1 MTTINRAS
9 ALIMGLTTREVSE
22 LYSTVNNRGAGFAVG
37 QDGQSLDAAAAE
49 DGWSIVRRVGTGND
63 QILVIE
69 REDEVALL
77 GDAHGPWA
85 VPVESGDL
93 KWPTSDDD
101 QD

>member
-1 MTTINRAS
+1 MNEITETLAT
-9 ALIMGLTTREVSE
+9 LTTREVAE
-22 LYSTVNNRGAGFAVG
+22 LYSAINNRRVGFAVG

-77 GDAHGPWA
+77 GDAHGPWG
-85 VPVESGDL
+85 VPVEAGDL
-93 KWPTSDDD
+93 K
-101 QD
+101 